1 MDPENVQGLHN
12 LCVVYVERGD
22 LIRAEKCFIR
32 ATQLAPHEEYIGR
45 HLKIVRQRI
54 GKLAAAQQ
62 QQGTTTGFNQSPGS
76 AQSASSATPASS
88 TTATNAHKSS
98 SADFKDT
105 TSDSSSTNSLAN
117 AGTSDTVAAHE
128 HHHHH
133 HHHQPAAD
141 PVEINYSA
149 DSNSKKHFL
158 TENKITP

>member
-62 QQGTTTGFNQSPGS
+62 QQQQGTTSFNQSPGS
-76 AQSASSATPASS
+76 AQSTSATASSS
-88 TTATNAHKSS
+88 TTAASAHKQSS

-105 TSDSSSTNSLAN
+105 SSRSSTNSLAN
-117 AGTSDTVAAHE
+117 AGTPDTVGALE
-128 HHHHH
+128 H

-141 PVEINYSA
+141 PVEINYSTE
-149 DSNSKKHFL
+149 SNSKKHFL